1 MGMEWNF
8 KYVMVTH
15 WDGHWDALP
24 NNETHYTKKMI
35 RFELKADKLLDRA
48 PTLFVKLNK
57 ETKKPEKAWIGY
69 VYGFKDED
77 NKVHFKVHIEKSI
90 SLKDIPQHYLSLKE
104 GWYLEEKVEPIIPP
118 EFALYPPFFY
128 SMLTTSDWKG
138 FENFTFW
145 LLKLIGIHKLHRFEK
160 QRGRADGFFIFGNLA
175 VIYDCT
181 LEGEFDTTK
190 RQQIENYCLQLK
202 SGRLEHEKTFYDVSH
217 CQKQVWIITRGALRI
232 IKQIDDISI
241 KEVPVQE
248 LIKIY
253 KTRIKEDIGEKELEK
268 ALISI

>member
-1 MGMEWNF
+1 
-8 KYVMVTH
+8 
-15 WDGHWDALP
+15 
-24 NNETHYTKKMI
+24 
-35 RFELKADKLLDRA
+35 
-48 PTLFVKLNK
+48 LNK